1 MVVAEGNAEDVP
13 GLEIDMAHIGWGSNL
28 TSVAVVGVVAVRGRN

>member
-1 MVVAEGNAEDVP
+1 MVVVVGNAEDVP
-13 GLEIDMAHIGWGSNL
+13 GWEIDRAHIGWGWNL